1 MFDLLLWPKNEC
13 SVQRAEWS
21 RVDTAA
27 SIGNRQLLIF
37 EGEIVCF
44 NTGVQ
49 RDVTC
54 WGLSAIFDSELN
66 ANAWF
71 GEEAFGQH
79 SNIGAKLNLLSMFGR
94 VCQIAGE
101 NCRAESGEECEKQNA
116 KIEIVK
122 NIVFCATAIVVLFF
136 GCWQMTF
143 VAARRGITTWFVGAG
158 SVSTGLIL
166 GYWSGLA
173 LLKNLLS

>member
-1 MFDLLLWPKNEC
+1 MTPIATIRCLGSRPDSDVVSGCRRSIHLDWEIFDLLLWPKNEC

-94 VCQIAGE
+94 VYQIAG
-101 NCRAESGEECEKQNA
+101 
-116 KIEIVK
+116 
-122 NIVFCATAIVVLFF
+122 
-136 GCWQMTF
+136 
-143 VAARRGITTWFVGAG
+143 
-158 SVSTGLIL
+158 
-166 GYWSGLA
+166 
-173 LLKNLLS
+173 